1 MGTGKRR
8 KPQSHPILMQLQ
20 GSAAQKPIPAGA
32 PPSRVPLL
40 AIKLE
45 VEDAVLFGS
54 TEPGHRQ
61 RGCSHRRPD
70 AVISCRREEGLARLD
85 TRAKLSKQTPK
96 DSK

>member
-1 MGTGKRR
+1 M
-8 KPQSHPILMQLQ
+8 P
-20 GSAAQKPIPAGA
+20 
-32 PPSRVPLL
+32 

-45 VEDAVLFGS
+45 LEDAVLFGS

-61 RGCSHRRPD
+61 RGCSHRGPD

-96 DSK
+96 NSKRDLEEGKALGPDPPS